1 MRLTINE
8 REKGYIEELIWDDFK
23 KVANL
28 ANEKDIIK
36 ADCIFRAHPGSSSIL
51 VELTSKI

>member
-36 ADCIFRAHPGSSSIL
+36 ADSI
-51 VELTSKI
+51 EITKDNKYKQIIIAKQRT

>member
-36 ADCIFRAHPGSSSIL
+36 ADSI
-51 VELTSKI
+51 EITKDNKYEQIIIAKQRT